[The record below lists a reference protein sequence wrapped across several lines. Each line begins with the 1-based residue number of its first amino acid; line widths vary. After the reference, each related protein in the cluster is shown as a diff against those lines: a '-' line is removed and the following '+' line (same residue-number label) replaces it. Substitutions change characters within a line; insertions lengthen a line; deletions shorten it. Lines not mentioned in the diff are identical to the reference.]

1 MHIPLIY
8 IISTTVQFTECYET
22 AFFSKQQLSLL
33 SLPISVPASPH
44 SIMFL
49 GNMESWGK
57 GKQITICV
65 IPVHTAE
72 TVSIIMRVIVH
83 DARRVPK

>member
-1 MHIPLIY
+1 MHIPLIH

-22 AFFSKQQLSLL
+22 AFLSKQQLSLL
-33 SLPISVPASPH
+33 SLPFSVPASPH

-57 GKQITICV
+57 GKHITMCV
-65 IPVHTAE
+65 IPVHTAKTE
-72 TVSIIMRVIVH
+72 SIIMRVVVH
-83 DARRVPK
+83 DATCVPK